1 MIFIRMYSLD
11 WCIKREINVFM
22 YIDQLCNIENGTTNI
37 YIYIYIYKKLPY
49 VESNN
54 TCNNCKTWTNT
65 LE

>member
-11 WCIKREINVFM
+11 WFIKREINVFM

-37 YIYIYIYKKLPY
+37 YIYKKKSY